1 MSSQYQQE
9 LQALKASA
17 CPKCGG
23 GGRID
28 DAEPGDTY
36 HNEWQCGTC
45 KGSGFAPRPTQET
58 GDSPVPCQECG
69 YLIRDHIHTAEGA
82 RCPTLNR

>member
-9 LQALKASA
+9 LQSLKASA

-23 GGRID
+23 SGKMD
-28 DAEPGDTY
+28 DAEAGDTY
-36 HNEWQCGTC
+36 YNEWTCGTC

-58 GDSPVPCQECG
+58 RVVERCNCGIPKDEHPDGTSREC
-69 YLIRDHIHTAEGA
+69 YA
-82 RCPTLNR
+82 LNR